1 MEDGPSFLKAIID
14 HMYTNT
20 LSNTTVAQENLS
32 SLPEYIESLSDSN
45 IMDFNTYVKKR
56 LEALTAGGE
65 TTNDLVINLWK
76 GYAKAKDKDLSRKA
90 FLCIK
95 AN

>member
-1 MEDGPSFLKAIID
+1 M
-14 HMYTNT
+14 
-20 LSNTTVAQENLS
+20 AQENLS

-45 IMDFNTYVKKR
+45 IMDFNTYVKKH
-56 LEALTAGGE
+56 LEALAAGGE